1 MEPMVNPP
9 QIDTST
15 LLDTHALHSTRLG
28 RFTDAAIMGA
38 SVAVPDYVPKGGGRR
53 MLAQTALLVAGTGA
67 MTLARRTSPSP
78 APEYKSFSEITREVP
93 EGKMRNVWAFLGVS
107 TGIAVLGSWGLAR
120 GTQKLADTL
129 RGRGV
134 KRPFT
139 LFGAVAATGMFALLE
154 AEQRQNATTTAE
166 EASDD

>member
-53 MLAQTALLVAGTGA
+53 MLAQTALVVVGTGA
-67 MTLARRTSPSP
+67 RTLARRASPTPSP
-78 APEYKSFSEITREVP
+78 NYKNLTELTRDMS
-93 EGKMRNVWAFLGVS
+93 KDKKRNVWTFLGVS
-107 TGIAVLGSWGLAR
+107 TGVALLSSWGLAC

-134 KRPFT
+134 KYPFT

-154 AEQRQNATTTAE
+154 AEQHQNATATTKE
-166 EASDD
+166 SSDD

>member
-9 QIDTST
+9 QIDTSP

-53 MLAQTALLVAGTGA
+53 MLAQTALVVVGTGA
-67 MTLARRTSPSP
+67 TTLARRTSSMPSP
-78 APEYKSFSEITREVP
+78 EYMSFAELTREVP
-93 EGKMRNVWAFLGVS
+93 EEKMRNVWAFLGVG
-107 TGIAVLGSWGLAR
+107 TGVALLSSWGLAR

-134 KRPFT
+134 KRPFA
-139 LFGAVAATGMFALLE
+139 LFGAVTATGMFALLE
-154 AEQRQNATTTAE
+154 AEQRQNATATTKE
-166 EASDD
+166 SSDD